1 MPIVPES
8 KDWTWVLERRCDE
21 CEFDVSELSVHEVS
35 ALFRQSA
42 GSWAMVLAQPGID
55 VRPDDRTWSTLEYAC
70 HVRDA
75 LGVFQERLALIVDSD
90 DPVLRDW
97 DQDKA
102 ALAGL
107 YNEQNPGQVAAQFAA
122 AAERAASELD
132 AVPSDAQGRAGMRS
146 DGAAFT
152 VTTLARY
159 FAHDVMHHLHDVM
172 KQTGSR

>member
-21 CEFDVSELSVHEVS
+21 CGFDVSGLDAPEAA

-55 VRPDDRTWSTLEYAC
+55 VRPDESTWSRLEYAC

-75 LGVFQERLALIVDSD
+75 LGVFQERLALMIGAD
-90 DPVLRDW
+90 DPVFRDW
-97 DQDKA
+97 DQDAA

-107 YNEQNPGQVAAQFAA
+107 YNEQEPGRVAAELAA

-132 AVPSDAQGRAGMRS
+132 AVPSDAWARTGTRG
-146 DGAAFT
+146 DGAPFT
-152 VTTLARY
+152 VLTLARY

-172 KQTGSR
+172 R